1 MADQAKDFGP
11 KLLKTCFAVKAHRN
25 LAHLAESRRNGTQN
39 ELLLKR
45 QRRTRISD
53 LSMGSR
59 GAILLGTLAII
70 FGAF

>member
-25 LAHLAESRRNGTQN
+25 LAHLAESHGAQN
-39 ELLLKR
+39 EMLLKM